1 MIRLVSVWKSFAG
14 TEAPAVR
21 GVSLQIRKGETF
33 VLLGASGCGKTT
45 LLRMVNRLI
54 EPTRGRVEVDGQD
67 VLAQPVLALRRRMG
81 YAAQSVGLFPHMSVL
96 DNAAIPLRLRGQ
108 DRRVRQARAEAC
120 LTLVGLDPG
129 EFGRR
134 RPAQLSGGQQQRVGI
149 ARALAA
155 DPEILLMDEPFG
167 ALDAITRAQMQEE
180 LIRLKGALGKTI
192 VFVTHDLFEALLLA
206 DRIGVMNA
214 GALEQIGTGRELMAA
229 PATEFVRELF
239 ERARGQ
245 VEVFQGAAA

>member
-1 MIRLVSVWKSFAG
+1 MIRLESVWKSFAG
-14 TEAPAVR
+14 ATPPAVR
-21 GVSLQIRKGETF
+21 DVSLEVGAGETF

-45 LLRMVNRLI
+45 LLRMINRLI
-54 EPTRGRVEVDGQD
+54 EPTRGRIEVDGQD
-67 VLAQPVLALRRRMG
+67 VLAQPVLGLRRRMG
-81 YAAQSVGLFPHMSVL
+81 YAAQNVGLFPHMRVL

-108 DRRVRQARAEAC
+108 DRRARRARAREC
-120 LTLVGLDPG
+120 LSLVGLDPG
-129 EFGRR
+129 EFGDR
-134 RPAQLSGGQQQRVGI
+134 RPSQLSGGQQQRVGI

-214 GALEQIGTGRELMAA
+214 GVLEQVGTGRELMAA
-229 PATEFVRELF
+229 PATDFVRELF
-239 ERARGQ
+239 EQGRSQ
-245 VEVFQGAAA
+245 VDVFRGAAA